1 MSTPE
6 EIQGQEA
13 ETASNETRSVDQPMD
28 VATAVGQLRVLVCG
42 LAAGLLVVSLVLGAF
57 VYKQNRNL
65 TAAFNARQR
74 QISQLQANQQP
85 LMYVINEL
93 AKYSMGKPEL
103 VAVFAKHGLQL
114 TSKPETSGPVSAPA
128 R

>member
-13 ETASNETRSVDQPMD
+13 ETRSVDQPMD

-42 LAAGLLVVSLVLGAF
+42 LAAGLLLVSLVLSAF

-103 VAVFAKHGLQL
+103 VAVFSKHGLQL
-114 TSKPETSGPVSAPA
+114 TSKPETNGPVSAPA